1 MTMAAMNGEKVFR
14 RKTIIIRP
22 QEGGWKNAESRG
34 LYRVL
39 SRLPSNGVPFFLGVV
54 VVVFVRKW
62 QKRKSR
68 IGCNTEF
75 WRAKMHDYYQ

>member
-34 LYRVL
+34 LHTIL
-39 SRLPSNGVPFFLGVV
+39 PRLPSNRVTFLLLLENG
-54 VVVFVRKW
+54 K
-62 QKRKSR
+62 
-68 IGCNTEF
+68 IE
-75 WRAKMHDYYQ
+75 